1 MATAEI
7 AVALPALVLVTA
19 IVLWA
24 MAAVSTQ
31 LACNDAARTG
41 ARAAAR
47 GESLAAVRALVAEAV
62 PEGSTVTVTRDE
74 ATVHVAVST
83 PVEPPAAAR
92 LPALVVHA
100 HAAAATEPGTPPPP
114 TPPTTP

>member
-47 GESLAAVRALVAEAV
+47 GESLAAVRALVTEAV
-62 PEGSTVTVTRDE
+62 PEGSTGVDTATCTVRGDVVEVRVVVRVKGPGKIGDLQIVSRARAGPVGDMGVT
-74 ATVHVAVST
+74 
-83 PVEPPAAAR
+83 
-92 LPALVVHA
+92 
-100 HAAAATEPGTPPPP
+100 
-114 TPPTTP
+114 